1 MIDIQKLN
9 ISLGRKQILKDVTF
23 SFENDVYVLLGPNGA
38 GKTTLFRCIAGIYT
52 RYKGKIIFSGNKIG
66 YLPQKF
72 GVYHNLTVR
81 ETLDYLALLKETDNR
96 RDEVDKCIHM
106 LHLEEYADVKAK
118 KLSGGTLRRLGIA
131 QALLGE
137 PDVLLL
143 DEPTAG
149 LDPKERRDFFN
160 NLKDLSYQGTL
171 LISTHI
177 LDDVKRIAK
186 EAVVMNGGSILSP
199 TLTDFGTLLEEKY
212 LCLIEKDS

>member
-1 MIDIQKLN
+1 MIDIQNLN
-9 ISLGRKQILKDVTF
+9 ISLGRKQILNDVVF
-23 SFENDVYVLLGPNGA
+23 SFENGAYVLLGPNGA

-52 RYKGKIIFSGNKIG
+52 KYKGEITLSGDKIG

-81 ETLDYLALLKETDNR
+81 ETLDYLAVLKEIDNR
-96 RDEVDKCIHM
+96 KDEVDKSIQM

-149 LDPKERRDFFN
+149 LDPKERSDFFN
-160 NLKDLSYQGTL
+160 NLKELSYQGTL

-186 EAVVMNGGSILSP
+186 EAVVMNRGSILSP
-199 TLTDFGTLLEEKY
+199 TLTDFGTPLEEKY
-212 LCLIEKDS
+212 LCLIEKDT

>member
-1 MIDIQKLN
+1 MIDIQNLN
-9 ISLGRKQILKDVTF
+9 ISLGRKQILKDVVF
-23 SFENDVYVLLGPNGA
+23 SFGNGAYVLLGPNGA
-38 GKTTLFRCIAGIYT
+38 GKTTLFRCIVGIYT
-52 RYKGKIIFSGNKIG
+52 KYKGKITISGDKVG

-72 GVYHNLTVR
+72 GVYHNLTVK
-81 ETLDYLALLKETDNR
+81 ETLDYLAVLKKIDNR
-96 RDEVDKCIHM
+96 RDEVDKSIQM

-160 NLKDLSYQGTL
+160 NLKELSCQGTV

-177 LDDVKRIAK
+177 LDDVKRIGK
-186 EAVVMNGGSILSP
+186 EAVVMNRGSILSP

-212 LCLIEKDS
+212 LCLIEKDA